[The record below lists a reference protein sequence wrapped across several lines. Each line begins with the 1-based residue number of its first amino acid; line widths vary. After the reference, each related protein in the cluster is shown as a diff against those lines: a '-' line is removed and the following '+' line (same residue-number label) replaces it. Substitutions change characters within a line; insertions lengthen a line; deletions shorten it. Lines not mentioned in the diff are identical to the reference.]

1 MTGDGGFHVH
11 LSGDPSTFQP
21 EATYTLRSKHNLKKW
36 QKSLLQKG
44 STWCHYLFK
53 YLLPSMEIIFVPVCL
68 VTWLTRCQTV
78 SQDSSLLQKTQTVA
92 SKLFLQAAHFCSSKS
107 FRLNRDSGSSGAF
120 QLLGDVHTRCFKI
133 FAHNVLSKTF
143 AHKVFSNIC
152 ATIFT
157 HIMIPI
163 WCILCIILLS
173 SAVEKPFLT
182 MRNITSNRF
191 SDHCTN
197 TVTETSQV
205 EKEHVQV
212 PSSSSPSPS
221 NIQGDFFHR
230 NPLISV
236 PKRKPSSSQS
246 LLLLQLIL
254 Y

>member
-1 MTGDGGFHVH
+1 MIPHTLQFAKKCNSLQILFEKTFAISFYLYYVVCLC
-11 LSGDPSTFQP
+11 LSINVS
-21 EATYTLRSKHNLKKW
+21 YVKKR

-120 QLLGDVHTRCFKI
+120 QLLGDVHTRCSKI
-133 FAHNVLSKTF
+133 FAHKVLSKIF

-163 WCILCIILLS
+163 
-173 SAVEKPFLT
+173 
-182 MRNITSNRF
+182 
-191 SDHCTN
+191 
-197 TVTETSQV
+197 
-205 EKEHVQV
+205 
-212 PSSSSPSPS
+212 
-221 NIQGDFFHR
+221 
-230 NPLISV
+230 
-236 PKRKPSSSQS
+236 
-246 LLLLQLIL
+246 
-254 Y
+254 